1 MTALVVN
8 VVGCS
13 RDNALSVGSISRNLR
28 RWNDAVR
35 IHSLLLL
42 EGPSTDGAR
51 KLWERELGPL
61 GGVFVDPPPGLASLK
76 RTDRLA
82 KIRNVYLDALRNDE
96 HAAPFTIVMDFDNV
110 NECEIRVEGIL
121 RSLAFLNE
129 DPMRAACFAVQEN
142 LLFDVWALRHPTHC
156 PDDCWQRVESR
167 PVWMSYDRAVWAYVG
182 KRQRAFPVHELS
194 EVESAFGG
202 LGLYRTAFLVGSH
215 YEGLIENREVCEHVA
230 LHAGIRAAGG
240 RLFVCP
246 WLRNNAPQE
255 HLVWRP
261 RIIDVLRQA
270 YRRLAS

>member
-1 MTALVVN
+1 LTALVVN

-13 RDNALSVGSISRNLR
+13 RNNALSVGSISRNLR

-35 IHSLLLL
+35 IHSLLVL

-51 KLWERELGPL
+51 ELWEHELGPL
-61 GGVFVDPPPGLASLK
+61 GAVIVEPPPGLQSLK
-76 RTDRLA
+76 RADRLA
-82 KIRNVYLDALRNDE
+82 KIRNFYLDALRNDAD
-96 HAAPFTIVMDFDNV
+96 AAPFTIVMDFDNV
-110 NECEIRVEGIL
+110 NEVEIRTEGIL

-129 DPMRAACFAVQEN
+129 DPMHAACFAVQEN
-142 LLFDVWALRHPTHC
+142 LLFDVWALRHPIHG

-167 PVWMSYDRAVWAYVG
+167 PVWMSFDSAVWSYVG
-182 KRQRAFPVHELS
+182 KRQRAFPIHELT

-202 LGLYRTAFLVGSH
+202 LGLYRTTFLLCSR
-215 YEGLIENREVCEHVA
+215 YKGLLETREVCEHVA

-255 HLVWRP
+255 HLVRRP
-261 RIIDVLRQA
+261 QVIDIIRKA
-270 YRRLAS
+270 FRRLAS